1 MKKIITYGLTATLM
15 LTSITPTIAQA
26 EENSG
31 VQQSVD
37 SLENSIVETYGNY
50 TIEATKNG
58 NISKVLLND
67 GTKTDEV
74 IHNSSNDEV
83 YLNGEK
89 ISAETME
96 FINNLVKETLEN
108 ETIVIEEPSAP
119 TFEGVLIGGP
129 VSGGSQ
135 IAPAAVIID
144 AGFGGSEWKYITT
157 HEGSIN
163 VAGATAT
170 TLAIAMGYVFA
181 LVGKKIDGAV
191 TFASIAAAILA
202 SISNSWTTVYYK
214 RKHYTRPHP
223 DWPLLFTQD
232 LSEVHI
238 YKDSA
243 YKNKITTF
251 NLLH

>member
-1 MKKIITYGLTATLM
+1 MFY
-15 LTSITPTIAQA
+15 SITPAIAQA

-31 VQQSVD
+31 VQQSVE
-37 SLENSIVETYGNY
+37 SSENSIVETFENY
-50 TIEATKNG
+50 TKNG
-58 NISKVLLND
+58 DISKVLLND

-74 IHNSSNDEV
+74 IHNASNGVV
-83 YLNGEK
+83 YLNGEE
-89 ISAETME
+89 ITAETME
-96 FINNLVKETLEN
+96 YINNLVEEVLRN

-119 TFEGVLIGGP
+119 TFEGILIGGP
-129 VSGGSQ
+129 NSGNPQ
-135 IAPAAVIID
+135 IAPAAVVVD
-144 AGFGGSEWKYITT
+144 AGFGGSEWKYIAT
-157 HEGSIN
+157 HEGSFN

-170 TLAIAMGYVFA
+170 TLAIAMGIVFSLA
-181 LVGKKIDGAV
+181 GKKIDGAV
-191 TFASIAAAILA
+191 TLTSIAAGILA

-223 DWPLLFTQD
+223 DWPLLYTQD

-243 YKNKITTF
+243 YKNKITIF